1 MHGFALRFLH
11 KHMGGGLNLHL
22 MCVASSIEMRPSWT
36 WCCWCSNYVAFVI
49 EVVCG
54 CVLSFR
60 VCVCVCVEIVF
71 ECDVM
76 CLWLCWCC
84 VVGAWPLSLSLLQVS
99 VVLMHASFR
108 ALCCVAIVVGCL
120 SSPLHASGMFLH
132 AGFRA

>member
-1 MHGFALRFLH
+1 MDLVLLVFELCCIRDR
-11 KHMGGGLNLHL
+11 
-22 MCVASSIEMRPSWT
+22 SSMWV
-36 WCCWCSNYVAFVI
+36 CAFVS
-49 EVVCG
+49 C
-54 CVLSFR
+54 